1 VESPQSLTTPNWIFL
16 FSSTAWILP
25 IPVHS
30 ATTAR
35 TLLQCR
41 HTALLDRLGHFFE
54 IASFA
59 SSFRHGETFVVAK
72 VASGHSVAV
81 CRPSLLSPITPSP
94 SSQGSPL
101 VVLLSQ
107 DTFVFVKIRSQA
119 LHQIVVENF
128 FFVVFLL
135 YCFSFYTAYITSL
148 RVLAR

>member
-1 VESPQSLTTPNWIFL
+1 MWNRLSRSPPPIEFFCFLQLLEFCQFQSTQLLQLVL
-16 FSSTAWILP
+16 FYNVD
-25 IPVHS
+25 IPHCLIVS
-30 ATTAR
+30 AT
-35 TLLQCR
+35 
-41 HTALLDRLGHFFE
+41 FFE

-59 SSFRHGETFVVAK
+59 SSCSFSFRHRETFVVAK

-119 LHQIVVENF
+119 LHDTQ
-128 FFVVFLL
+128 
-135 YCFSFYTAYITSL
+135 
-148 RVLAR
+148 